1 MNVPL
6 SWGKCTLFIKSAAA
20 GSKWKRLVTPV
31 EDSTNL
37 ATTQGDKLEAKV
49 EGGENE
55 AVKYKK
61 NTYQL
66 TFNIRKA
73 QGRAQPM
80 PNTDGVVKDEY
91 SVLLQ
96 PEDPTTD
103 GFYIERT
110 SANIQDTFTTA
121 DGAVWNITMDALVP
135 TKGNTVKWGL
145 VTVTQGSG
153 SGQSATPSKVAFV
166 ENEEMLAEGQTSTDK
181 TTITAAEFE
190 EQD

>member
-6 SWGKCTLFIKSAAA
+6 SWGKCTLFIKSFAQ

-37 ATTQGDKLEAKV
+37 ASSQGDKLEAKI

-66 TFNIRKA
+66 TYNIRKA
-73 QGRAQPM
+73 QGRAQPI

-91 SVLLQ
+91 SVLLM

-110 SANIQDTFTTA
+110 SANIQDNYTTA
-121 DGAVWNITMDALVP
+121 DGAIWQITHDALSP

-145 VTVTQGSG
+145 VTVSTTGSG
-153 SGQSATPSKVAFV
+153 GSETNTVAFV
-166 ENEEMLAEGQTSTDK
+166 ENEEMLAEGQEASDK
-181 TTITAAEFE
+181 TTIAASEFE
-190 EQD
+190 DQD

>member
-6 SWGKCTLFIKSAAA
+6 SWGKCTIFTLSSAS
-20 GSKWKRLVTPV
+20 GSQWKRLVTPV

-37 ATTQGDKLEAKV
+37 ATSQGDKLEAKI

-66 TFNIRKA
+66 TFSIRKA
-73 QGRAQPM
+73 QGRAQPFA
-80 PNTDGVVKDEY
+80 NTDGVVKDEY
-91 SVLLQ
+91 SILLM

-103 GFYIERT
+103 GFYIERA
-110 SANIQDTFTTA
+110 SANVQDTFTTA
-121 DGAVWNITMDALVP
+121 DGAIWQITMDALSP

-145 VTVTQGSG
+145 VSVTKTGTG
-153 SGQSATPSKVAFV
+153 ESAANKVGFV
-166 ENEEMLAEGQTSTDK
+166 ENEEMLAEGQATADK
-181 TTITAAEFE
+181 TTIAAAEFV